1 MSPKEEKQAPRYNNY
16 SEPPPSNNQQPA
28 QKSYQ
33 NNQNYN
39 QQQQKRVNNL
49 PPRFQNMNKGIRII
63 FGIICHSKQTLIC
76 L

>member
-16 SEPPPSNNQQPA
+16 SEPPPSHTQPA

-39 QQQQKRVNNL
+39 QQQKRVNNL
-49 PPRFQNMNKGIRII
+49 PPRFQNMNKGNE
-63 FGIICHSKQTLIC
+63 
-76 L
+76 